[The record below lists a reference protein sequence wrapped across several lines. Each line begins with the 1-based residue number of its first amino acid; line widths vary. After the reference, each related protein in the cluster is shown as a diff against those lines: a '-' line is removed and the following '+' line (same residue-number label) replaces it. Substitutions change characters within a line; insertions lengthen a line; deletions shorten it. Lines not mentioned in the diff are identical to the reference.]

1 MGTVASCVAD
11 GGELVEEYDIKT
23 GELLGMW
30 WTTQQATKAQMCKR
44 LQHVCAW

>member
-1 MGTVASCVAD
+1 MGTVASSVAD

-30 WTTQQATKAQMCKR
+30 WNHTAGNQCTIVPAIATC
-44 LQHVCAW
+44 CAW